1 MPSSPEQIMA
11 YAATLPEGA
20 LLHPK
25 VLLHLGTG
33 QQSTRRCPVLP
44 KKEV

>member
-25 VLLHLGTG
+25 VLLHLGTR

>member
-25 VLLHLGTG
+25 VLLHLGTRAAIDQALSRLAKRG
-33 QQSTRRCPVLP
+33 R
-44 KKEV
+44 